1 MYRTDKIIY
10 VFKHNFYFMD
20 VWVFSGFVLV
30 GIFCFVLLLKKNP
43 TQKPQN
49 HKPKQKEQKK
59 TPQTNIPLFAFKFH
73 LEAEA
78 IFFKI
83 EWKQSKL
90 NLLHL
95 KLCSIHNKHVFG
107 EKFDQ
112 YIKTQSYSF
121 WCDRENEISRSL
133 LILGPGIQPQGSSV
147 AREDIAIGTKEFFL
161 FTCKYFQAM

>member
-30 GIFCFVLLLKKNP
+30 GIFCFVLLLKK
-43 TQKPQN
+43 K
-49 HKPKQKEQKK
+49 KPKKTNPKTTNQNKKNKK
-59 TPQTNIPLFAFKFH
+59 TPTNQHSPAFKFH

-95 KLCSIHNKHVFG
+95 KLCSVHNKHVFG

-112 YIKTQSYSF
+112 YIKTRSYSF

-161 FTCKYFQAM
+161 FTCKYFQAK